1 VDLKKLRT
9 TDVIVVAGAVLAV
22 IGTFGPWYGLRLDI
36 SSLQVH
42 LSASVNGWQFAYLGW
57 LVAILCAAA
66 AAVALLRAV
75 PSVTPS
81 LPLSEPLLIM
91 GAGGLSSLFVLARM
105 VVRPIGLD
113 LRWGIL
119 VALLGAMIVA
129 AGGFFE
135 NRSAA

>member
-1 VDLKKLRT
+1 MDLKKLRAT
-9 TDVIVVAGAVLAV
+9 GSMVVAGAVLAI

-42 LSASVNGWQFAYLGW
+42 LSASVNGWHFAYLGW

-66 AAVALLRAV
+66 AVVALLRAV
-75 PSVTPS
+75 PSATPS

-91 GAGGLSSLFVLARM
+91 GAGGLSALFVLGRI
-105 VVRPIGLD
+105 VVRPVGLD
-113 LRWGIL
+113 LRWGIM
-119 VALLGAMIVA
+119 VALVGALIVA